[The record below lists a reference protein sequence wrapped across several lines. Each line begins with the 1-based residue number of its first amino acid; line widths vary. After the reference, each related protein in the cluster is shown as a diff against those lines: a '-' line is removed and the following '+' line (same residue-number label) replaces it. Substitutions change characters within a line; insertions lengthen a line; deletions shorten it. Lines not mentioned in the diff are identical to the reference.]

1 LTENN
6 NERPP
11 GKHLVSTIEA
21 ILFAS
26 GDPVSVES
34 LSESLGGIETGEI
47 ETSLDELAD
56 RYSGGSGGLQIEKVA
71 GGFRIA
77 TRSEIGGWV
86 RQYFRSQNK
95 TRLTPATLEV
105 LAIVAYRQPV
115 TSPEIQAIRQKDATY
130 GLKVLLEKRLIR
142 IMGRKKVLGNPL
154 LYGTSKHFLVHFGLD
169 SLKDLPSI
177 EEFESFVEILNDG
190 QDSLL
195 EEPEAMAA
203 TTTTANGA
211 EESEEPAR

>member
-1 LTENN
+1 VTEHRSD
-6 NERPP
+6 RPP
-11 GKHLVSTIEA
+11 QEKLASTLEA

-26 GDPVSVES
+26 GEPVSSSS
-34 LSESLGGIETGEI
+34 LGEALGGIEPVEI
-47 ETSLDELAD
+47 ETALEELTE
-56 RYSGGSGGLQIEKVA
+56 RYAQDPGGLLIEKVA
-71 GGFRIA
+71 GGYRIA
-77 TRSEIGGWV
+77 TRSGVGAWV
-86 RQYFRSQNK
+86 RRYFRNRNR

-115 TSPEIQAIRQKDATY
+115 TAPEIHAIRQRDPTY

-177 EEFESFVEILNDG
+177 EEFDAFVENLNESASPPPGPDG
-190 QDSLL
+190 AD
-195 EEPEAMAA
+195 
-203 TTTTANGA
+203 
-211 EESEEPAR
+211 

>member
-1 LTENN
+1 MHLTETN
-6 NERPP
+6 
-11 GKHLVSTIEA
+11 GK
-21 ILFAS
+21 
-26 GDPVSVES
+26 VEIAVVD
-34 LSESLGGIETGEI
+34 GGIGIPAEDLETEMDGLC
-47 ETSLDELAD
+47 S
-56 RYSGGSGGLQIEKVA
+56 RYSGASGGLQIEKVA

-86 RQYFRSQNK
+86 RQYFRNQNK

-115 TSPEIQAIRQKDATY
+115 TSPEIQSIRQKDATY

-177 EEFESFVEILNDG
+177 EEFDAFVEILNDG
-190 QDSLL
+190 QSSLL
-195 EEPEAMAA
+195 EEPQAVQA
-203 TTTTANGA
+203 TTTEA
-211 EESEEPAR
+211 EAIEEPGPGETATESMVEAPVPGGEGPAR